1 MNNFERGALLAVFN
15 AVKGRWRQT
24 HLPGEGGVSQVAALL
39 LQKPSQL
46 LFQPIGGRGHPSTV
60 REISF
65 RIWNKWLDLCAPI
78 TEYRPVAG
86 LIVCCCT
93 TP

>member
-15 AVKGRWRQT
+15 AVKGRWRQA

-46 LFQPIGGRGHPSTV
+46 LFQPIGGRGHVFNMPK
-60 REISF
+60 RLF
-65 RIWNKWLDLCAPI
+65 RMWKMWLDLCVPF
-78 TEYRPVAG
+78 TEYRQVAG
-86 LIVCCCT
+86 LIVCFCT